1 MNKQRITG
9 VIASAFITV
18 IIITYAAFM
27 LVGINDDVLITAQDR
42 NYFTNDALF
51 FTERIA
57 HPFGFFQY
65 IGSYLTQ
72 YFYYP
77 AAGAALLILMWAVS
91 VMAGI
96 KAFRLQGMW
105 KALMIV
111 PVACLL
117 ASVVD
122 LGYWIYFLPI
132 PGYWFSQTT
141 AFMCMLLLLWAANAT
156 PRRMRIV
163 WYVVIG
169 FAGFPVYGWFSYLFA
184 VCLALSQWR
193 KGECTPTW
201 IDGSGMTL
209 AAVAP
214 LVFNALL
221 YDKLPVDNVFTAGFP
236 VFSNATDTS
245 LRPSIPFY
253 IMTATTALTALGGV
267 LPKVKRVPAAIAY
280 AVVGVISGA
289 AVWSTMFKDDN
300 YHYEMQMTQATER
313 NDWQTVVSVAEKTK
327 TPSRTMVMLKNIAL
341 MNMGQ
346 LGTRS
351 FELGNDGIEIN
362 NPDHLNLSIMHIASP
377 LIYYNYGEVNYAM
390 RWCMEFA
397 VVYGFSPYYAKTLAQ
412 CAKASGETMLM
423 NRYTDLMHRT
433 TFYKDWMP
441 SKPSAIVS
449 EQQKTPD
456 ALANDENNCELYLI
470 TSLSKKRSKKSLLIN
485 EVALFYSLISRS
497 NDNFWPSFYYYLENF
512 KGEDLPISYLEA
524 YCLFAD
530 KRPVQFPYKFKIH
543 EKITNNYKYFWQM
556 GNQYAQQGMDEAGV
570 REAMRD
576 YWSGT
581 YWWFNAFGRDAY

>member
-9 VIASAFITV
+9 VIASAVIAF
-18 IIITYAAFM
+18 IIIAYAAFM

-51 FTERIA
+51 FTEHIA
-57 HPFGFFQY
+57 RPFGFFQY

-72 YFYYP
+72 YFFYP

-117 ASVVD
+117 TSVVD
-122 LGYWIYFLPI
+122 LGYWIYCLPI

-141 AFMCMLLLLWAANAT
+141 AFVCTMLLLWAANAT

-163 WYVVIG
+163 WYVVVG
-169 FAGFPVYGWFSYLFA
+169 FVGFPVFGWFSYLFA
-184 VCLALSQWR
+184 LCLALSQWR
-193 KGECTPTW
+193 KGESTPTW

-221 YDKLPVDNVFTAGFP
+221 YDKIPIDDVFAAGFP
-236 VFSNATDTS
+236 EFTNATDST
-245 LRPSIPFY
+245 LRPAIPFY
-253 IMTATTALTALGGV
+253 VMVAAMVITSLGGV
-267 LPKVKRVPAAIAY
+267 MPKVKRVPAAAAC
-280 AVVGVISGA
+280 AVVGIIAGA
-289 AVWSTMFKDDN
+289 AVWSAMFKDDN
-300 YHYEMQMTQATER
+300 YHYEMQMTQATEK
-313 NDWQTVVSVAEKTK
+313 NDWQTVISVAEKTK

-341 MNMGQ
+341 LNKGQ

-397 VVYGFSPYYAKTLAQ
+397 VVYGFSPYYVKTLAQ
-412 CAKASGETMLM
+412 CAKATGETKLM
-423 NRYTDLMHRT
+423 DKYTDMMHRT
-433 TFYKDWMP
+433 TFYKDWLP
-441 SKPSAIVS
+441 LAPSATVR
-449 EQQKTPD
+449 ELKNNPD
-456 ALANDENNCELYLI
+456 ALANDENNCERYLI
-470 TSLSKKRSKKSLLIN
+470 SSLSKRRSEKSLVVS
-485 EVALFYSLISRS
+485 EVALFYSLITRS
-497 NDNFWPSFYYYLENF
+497 HKDFWPSFYSYLMNF
-512 KGEDLPISYLEA
+512 KGNQVPVSYMEA
-524 YCLFAD
+524 YCLFND
-530 KRPVQFPYKFKIH
+530 KAPVDFPVKLSVPEQISD
-543 EKITNNYKYFWQM
+543 NYKYFWQQ
-556 GNQYAQQGMDEAGV
+556 GNQYAHQGMDEAGV